1 MHNQFWKSLLL
12 KEKPAV
18 SSQDP
23 PFARL
28 ESNISPDASL
38 SLTNTALLAE
48 DQQFLQ

>member
-1 MHNQFWKSLLL
+1 MHNQS
-12 KEKPAV
+12 EKAY
-18 SSQDP
+18 SSKKNLQFLAKTP